1 MIKAHQHRKLGFQE
15 ISIVDPSVAL
25 GKTETRNRF
34 NLKVVIDPP
43 TRSIQMDQR
52 VAMLRGLRRF
62 RGDEEQADI
71 IMNGPA
77 EPVDSSKTMKNSQD
91 CVVPNDERLQIPK
104 HGPPYLTR
112 RSLVKDEDRKIAELS
127 ITHEDT
133 VAVAVCMAWQDP
145 SEEQMI
151 GDLEQPIID
160 DGTEEPIHEPTWG
173 DRGFMK

>member
-25 GKTETRNRF
+25 GQTETGNQF
-34 NLKVVIDPP
+34 NLKAVIDPP
-43 TRSIQMDQR
+43 TRLIQMDQR
-52 VAMLRGLRRF
+52 VAKLRGLRGF

-71 IMNGPA
+71 INGQA
-77 EPVDSSKTMKNSQD
+77 EPVDSSKTVKNSQD
-91 CVVPNDERLQIPK
+91 RVVPSDEGLEISM

-133 VAVAVCMAWQDP
+133 VAVAVCMAWQDS
-145 SEEQMI
+145 SEQQMI

-160 DGTEEPIHEPTWG
+160 DGTGEPIHEPTWG
-173 DRGFMK
+173 DRGFTK